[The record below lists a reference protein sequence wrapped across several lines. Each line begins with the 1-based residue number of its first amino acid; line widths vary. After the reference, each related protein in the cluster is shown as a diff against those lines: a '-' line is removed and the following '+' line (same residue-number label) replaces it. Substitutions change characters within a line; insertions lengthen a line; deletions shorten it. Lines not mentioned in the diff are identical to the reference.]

1 MRHVWIPAI
10 FLAALSSCA
19 AQPTAKPL
27 VQAAETSI
35 LKRSTPSNG
44 SSVAGP
50 VNQLSLHFAP
60 PARLTE
66 VTIDGPD
73 GLSPMMIT
81 AAGENADYTVPLS
94 GLGPGVY
101 RANWKATAAGVA
113 YSGVIVFTVR
123 G

>member
-1 MRHVWIPAI
+1 MRHDWIPAI

-19 AQPTAKPL
+19 AQPAAEPI
-27 VQAAETSI
+27 VQAADTSI

-50 VNQLSLHFAP
+50 VNQLTLHFAR

-66 VTIDGPD
+66 VTIEGPD

-81 AAGENADYTVPLS
+81 AAGETVDYAIPLS
-94 GLGPGVY
+94 GLGPGAY

-113 YSGVIVFTVR
+113 YSGVIGFSVR

>member
-1 MRHVWIPAI
+1 MRHDWISAI
-10 FLAALSSCA
+10 LLAALSSCA
-19 AQPTAKPL
+19 APPAAQPL
-27 VQAAETSI
+27 VQTAETSI
-35 LKRSTPSNG
+35 LQRSTPSNG

-50 VNQLSLHFAP
+50 VNQLTLHFAP

-81 AAGENADYTVPLS
+81 AVGETADYSVPLS
-94 GLGPGVY
+94 GLGPGAY